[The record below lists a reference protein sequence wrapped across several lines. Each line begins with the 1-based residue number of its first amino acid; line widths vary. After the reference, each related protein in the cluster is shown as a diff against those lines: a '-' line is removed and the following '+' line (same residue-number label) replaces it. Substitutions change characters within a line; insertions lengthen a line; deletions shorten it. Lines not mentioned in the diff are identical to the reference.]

1 MGTEGTADGMRR
13 WPPELQC
20 ATGALGPDRHLQ
32 HGAAG
37 GRQQLLAGPLEAEG
51 LRRPA
56 VVQVIRPTHLW
67 ARRHVGEG
75 APKTVSHPDRGGGSC
90 AGKAGGGV
98 RITAVPPSQATI
110 GPSGPPGSC
119 VPAVWGPS
127 TCPPDKRERSA
138 SLGRPSTLNTWFRWL
153 KRPNCGG
160 FFFHRFWL
168 PESLQPVMNE
178 PLLSRSHPSHPKLK
192 KNCSLENLIINICWK
207 TSKLIQLYP
216 L

>member
-90 AGKAGGGV
+90 AGKAGGG
-98 RITAVPPSQATI
+98 
-110 GPSGPPGSC
+110 GSE
-119 VPAVWGPS
+119 S
-127 TCPPDKRERSA
+127 RLCP
-138 SLGRPSTLNTWFRWL
+138 
-153 KRPNCGG
+153 
-160 FFFHRFWL
+160 
-168 PESLQPVMNE
+168 
-178 PLLSRSHPSHPKLK
+178 HPKQQLAH
-192 KNCSLENLIINICWK
+192 LGHPVRVFRPFGDHLPVHLISGRGPQVWVA
-207 TSKLIQLYP
+207 QAP
-216 L
+216 